1 MFLLTETTMVS
12 KTYGNIVR
20 FIYKTIV
27 VSNNEFGIT
36 TRVIEERI
44 HVRDFSK
51 ICRQI
56 DAHKIIFCRRIVHN
70 FCTRI
75 IIFCYFGT
83 SIAEIFTAV
92 LVFKKRRNHNNN
104 KLGYSSQLNR
114 GNYFIVIRTKY
125 FHNVVFVTM
134 LVLLTM
140 TKKPKGVVDDNKKP
154 FNFYKV

>member
-1 MFLLTETTMVS
+1 MISSLVILFLLTQTTMVS

-44 HVRDFSK
+44 HVRQKNKYYLPQFWSSQK
-51 ICRQI
+51 
-56 DAHKIIFCRRIVHN
+56 
-70 FCTRI
+70 
-75 IIFCYFGT
+75 G
-83 SIAEIFTAV
+83 EITITT
-92 LVFKKRRNHNNN
+92 

-140 TKKPKGVVDDNKKP
+140 TKKPKGVVYNNKKP

>member
-1 MFLLTETTMVS
+1 MLTKSYFVVELYTTFVLGS
-12 KTYGNIVR
+12 SYFV
-20 FIYKTIV
+20 F
-27 VSNNEFGIT
+27 
-36 TRVIEERI
+36 
-44 HVRDFSK
+44 
-51 ICRQI
+51 
-56 DAHKIIFCRRIVHN
+56 
-70 FCTRI
+70 
-75 IIFCYFGT
+75 FGT

-140 TKKPKGVVDDNKKP
+140 MKKPKGVVDDNKKP

>member
-1 MFLLTETTMVS
+1 MVS

-44 HVRDFSK
+44 HVRQNYLPQFWSWQK
-51 ICRQI
+51 
-56 DAHKIIFCRRIVHN
+56 
-70 FCTRI
+70 
-75 IIFCYFGT
+75 G
-83 SIAEIFTAV
+83 EIT
-92 LVFKKRRNHNNN
+92 NNN